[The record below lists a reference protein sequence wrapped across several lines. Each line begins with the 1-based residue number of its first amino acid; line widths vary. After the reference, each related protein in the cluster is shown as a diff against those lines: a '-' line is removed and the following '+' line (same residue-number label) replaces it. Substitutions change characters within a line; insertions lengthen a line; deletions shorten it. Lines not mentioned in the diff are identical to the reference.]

1 MRHTSEMRKI
11 LISRS
16 GNLVFA
22 FSGSQIAA
30 DIAKRLADSADN
42 SVGDVSAYLQS
53 KSAEFHKSYDEEVR
67 PHGPVIIV
75 GVRNVSG
82 DVPKLLEVSFYGQ
95 PILRPSHSRIVGGDA
110 GNSAVFFVERY
121 QGNWQERSVEELKL
135 LATHTVLE
143 GHSLN
148 QTSVDGLDILL
159 AVDGQEPR
167 FMEES
172 EKRDLESRSADI
184 HKQLRNLLVIGPGDV
199 TDDDI
204 LDSMGDPA
212 IGTITSHNYSA
223 AHPSA
228 ENKAYIAAFEKANP
242 GMRPNFMA
250 IGGYD
255 GMALIYEVLKKT
267 GGSADGDKFVAA
279 AKGLKWMSPRGPV
292 MIDPQTRDIVQ
303 DVYFR
308 EVKRVNGHLWNVEFD
323 RVMRYRRRHIK

>member
-1 MRHTSEMRKI
+1 MTFQIALAAKDGFLIASDRKGIAGGCPTGTGRTLMRHTSEMRKI

-184 HKQLRNLLVIGPGDV
+184 HKQLRNLL
-199 TDDDI
+199 
-204 LDSMGDPA
+204 
-212 IGTITSHNYSA
+212 
-223 AHPSA
+223 
-228 ENKAYIAAFEKANP
+228 
-242 GMRPNFMA
+242 
-250 IGGYD
+250 
-255 GMALIYEVLKKT
+255 
-267 GGSADGDKFVAA
+267 
-279 AKGLKWMSPRGPV
+279 GL
-292 MIDPQTRDIVQ
+292 
-303 DVYFR
+303 
-308 EVKRVNGHLWNVEFD
+308 
-323 RVMRYRRRHIK
+323 